1 MEKEQTKKNTDNE
14 REMENREVQERKNIY
29 INKRGELEIRNRK
42 KERK

>member
-1 MEKEQTKKNTDNE
+1 MKGKWRIEKYKKE
-14 REMENREVQERKNIY
+14 KIY